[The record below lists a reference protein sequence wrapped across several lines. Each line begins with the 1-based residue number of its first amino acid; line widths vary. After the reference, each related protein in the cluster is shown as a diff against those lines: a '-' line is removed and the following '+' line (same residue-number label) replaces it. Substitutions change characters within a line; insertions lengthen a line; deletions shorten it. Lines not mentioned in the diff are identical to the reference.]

1 VIVVLDTSVLIAAFV
16 TTSGV
21 CADVLKMSAREH
33 ELILSDYILD
43 EYARKLRGK
52 FGLSAAE
59 AADERRELALTAAL
73 VEPLDVDPR
82 ICRDPAD
89 AAILGTAL
97 AAKADMLVTVDKDL
111 LDITAKVGV
120 DIVNPRE
127 FFRRT
132 HS

>member
-1 VIVVLDTSVLIAAFV
+1 MIVVLDTSVLIAAFV

-21 CADVLKMSAREH
+21 CADVLKMSARGH
-33 ELILSDYILD
+33 ELVLSDYILD
-43 EYARKLRGK
+43 EYARRLREK
-52 FGLSAAE
+52 FGLSVSE
-59 AADERRELALTAAL
+59 AADERGELALTAVL
-73 VEPLDVDPR
+73 VEPLAVDPT

>member
-1 VIVVLDTSVLIAAFV
+1 VIVALDTSVLVAAQI
-16 TTSGV
+16 TTTGT
-21 CADVLKMSAREH
+21 CADVVKFTLREH
-33 ELILSDYILD
+33 RLVLSDYILD
-43 EYARKLRGK
+43 EFERTMIKKLGYPP
-52 FGLSAAE
+52 E
-59 AADERRELALTAAL
+59 AARSFADDYRAVARV
-73 VEPLDVDPR
+73 VEPLPVARDL
-82 ICRDPAD
+82 CRDPAD

-111 LDITAKVGV
+111 LDITAQVGV

>member
-1 VIVVLDTSVLIAAFV
+1 MIVVLDTSVLIAAFV

-33 ELILSDYILD
+33 ELILSEYILD
-43 EYARKLRGK
+43 EYSRKLREK
-52 FGLSAAE
+52 FGLSASE
-59 AADERRELALTAAL
+59 ADDERSELALSASL
-73 VEPLDVDPR
+73 VQPLAVNPTL
-82 ICRDPAD
+82 CRDPAD

-97 AAKADMLVTVDKDL
+97 AAQADMLVTVDKDL
-111 LDITAKVGV
+111 LDITANVGV

-127 FFRRT
+127 FFRRI

>member
-1 VIVVLDTSVLIAAFV
+1 MIIALDTSVLV
-16 TTSGV
+16 TAQITTAGT
-21 CADVLKMSAREH
+21 CADVVKFTLREH
-33 ELILSDYILD
+33 RLVLSDYIL
-43 EYARKLRGK
+43 EEFERTLTKKLRY
-52 FGLSAAE
+52 AP
-59 AADERRELALTAAL
+59 ELARSFVADYHAVAL
-73 VEPLDVDPR
+73 VVEPLPVDPT

-97 AAKADMLVTVDKDL
+97 AAKADMLVTVDRDL

>member
-1 VIVVLDTSVLIAAFV
+1 MIVALDTSVLVAAQI
-16 TTSGV
+16 TTAGT
-21 CADVLKMSAREH
+21 CADVVKFTLREH
-33 ELILSDYILD
+33 RLVLSDYILN
-43 EYARKLRGK
+43 EFERTMIKKLRYTP
-52 FGLSAAE
+52 E
-59 AADERRELALTAAL
+59 AAGSFVADYRAVALIVPPAS
-73 VEPLDVDPR
+73 VDPTL
-82 ICRDPAD
+82 CRDPAD

-111 LDITAKVGV
+111 LEITAKVGV

>member
-1 VIVVLDTSVLIAAFV
+1 MIVVLDTSVLIAAFV

-33 ELILSDYILD
+33 ELVLSGYILD
-43 EYARKLRGK
+43 EYARKLREK
-52 FGLSAAE
+52 FGLSASE
-59 AADERRELALTAAL
+59 ADDERSELALTVIL
-73 VEPLDVDPR
+73 VEPLAVNPA
-82 ICRDPAD
+82 ICRDPSD

-97 AAKADMLVTVDKDL
+97 AAKADMLVTVDRDL

>member
-1 VIVVLDTSVLIAAFV
+1 VIVALDTSVLVAAQI
-16 TTSGV
+16 TTAGT
-21 CADVLKMSAREH
+21 CADVVKFTLREH
-33 ELILSDYILD
+33 RLVLSDYILD
-43 EYARKLRGK
+43 EFARTMIKKLRYTP
-52 FGLSAAE
+52 E
-59 AADERRELALTAAL
+59 AARSFVDDYRAVALMVAPLPVAADL
-73 VEPLDVDPR
+73 
-82 ICRDPAD
+82 CRDRAD

-120 DIVNPRE
+120 AIVNPRE

>member
-1 VIVVLDTSVLIAAFV
+1 MIVVLDTSVLIAAFV

-21 CADVLKMSAREH
+21 CADVLKLSAREH
-33 ELILSDYILD
+33 SLVLSDYILD
-43 EYARKLRGK
+43 EYARKLTEK
-52 FGLSAAE
+52 FGLTTSE
-59 AADERRELALTAAL
+59 AAAERRELSLTAAL
-73 VEPLDVDPR
+73 VEPLPVDSR

-97 AAKADMLVTVDKDL
+97 AAKADMLVTVDRDL
-111 LDITAKVGV
+111 LEITAKVGV